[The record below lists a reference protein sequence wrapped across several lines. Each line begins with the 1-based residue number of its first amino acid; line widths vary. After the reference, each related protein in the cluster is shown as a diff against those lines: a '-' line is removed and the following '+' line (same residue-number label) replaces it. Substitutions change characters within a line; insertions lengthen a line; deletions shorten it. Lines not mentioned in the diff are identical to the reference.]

1 MDAPTESAPARRSRP
16 RSATIAALLQILQSL
31 GLLAYGLYL
40 LYQGGWTHVIKS
52 GGLRFI
58 PFPMFERLS
67 SALVVVILAG
77 FTLLVSF
84 AMLARFRWAWLVS
97 MTLQGLGLFTG
108 LVAYGLGRA
117 NYVGLLVGVVLVLY
131 LNQGEVREAYQ
142 ARREVAL

>member
-1 MDAPTESAPARRSRP
+1 MEATPGNLPARRTLP

-31 GLLAYGLYL
+31 GLLGYGLYL
-40 LYQGGWTHVIKS
+40 LVQGGWTHVIKS

-67 SALVVVILAG
+67 SALVVVILAS
-77 FTLLVSF
+77 FTLLVAF
-84 AMLARFRWAWLVS
+84 AMLARLRWAWLVS

-108 LVAYGLGRA
+108 LIAYALGRA
-117 NYVGLLVGVVLVLY
+117 NYVGLLVGVILVLY

-142 ARREVAL
+142 PQSRGER